1 MAGVFGYF
9 WLFLF
14 YSFCGFL
21 LEITFARLFRH
32 PKRDRKCHL
41 LLPVCPVYGLGA
53 LGILLL
59 PQAVKASPPLL
70 FLGGAAAATAAE
82 WGMSLF
88 YEKAAGAAFWDY
100 RALPLNIG
108 GRVCLW
114 FSLFWGLLALPLVYA
129 VQPAMGPWLSAIPPA
144 VNIPAALFYLGDA
157 AVSLMLLRRGG
168 TEALRWYLP
177 RRQRE
182 I

>member
-1 MAGVFGYF
+1 MSKVF

-21 LEITFARLFRH
+21 LEITFARLFHH

-59 PQAVKASPPLL
+59 PEVVKNSPPLL
-70 FLGGAAAATAAE
+70 FLAGAAAATAAE

-88 YEKAAGAAFWDY
+88 YEKATGSAFWDY
-100 RALPLNIG
+100 STLPLNIK

-114 FSLFWGLLALPLVYA
+114 FSLFWGLLSLPLVYT
-129 VQPAMGPWLSAIPPA
+129 VQPLLELWLGAIPAA
-144 VNIPAALFYLGDA
+144 VTIPAALFYVGDRV
-157 AVSLMLLRRGG
+157 VSLMLLRRGG

-182 I
+182 L

>member
-1 MAGVFGYF
+1 MAALF

-59 PQAVKASPPLL
+59 PQAVKAFPLLL
-70 FLGGAAAATAAE
+70 FLCGAAVATAAE

-88 YEKAAGAAFWDY
+88 YEKATGAAFWDY
-100 RALPLNIG
+100 HALPLNVS
-108 GRVCLW
+108 GRVCLY
-114 FSLFWGLLALPLVYA
+114 FSLFWGLLSLPLVYG
-129 VQPAMGPWLSAIPPA
+129 VQPLLELWLGAIPAA
-144 VNIPAALFYLGDA
+144 VTIPFALFYLGDA
-157 AVSLMLLRRGG
+157 AVSLFLLRRGG
-168 TEALRWYLP
+168 TDALRWYLP
-177 RRQRE
+177 QRQRE
-182 I
+182 RI

>member
-1 MAGVFGYF
+1 MAGVFEYF
-9 WLFLF
+9 WLFFF

-53 LGILLL
+53 LAILLL
-59 PQAVKASPPLL
+59 PETVRSSPPLL
-70 FLGGAAAATAAE
+70 FLCGAAVASAAE
-82 WGMSLF
+82 WGMSFF
-88 YEKAAGAAFWDY
+88 YEKATGAAFWDY
-100 RALPLNIG
+100 RCLPLNIG

-114 FSLFWGLLALPLVYA
+114 FSLFWGALSLPLVYG
-129 VQPAMGPWLSAIPPA
+129 VQPLLEPWLGA
-144 VNIPAALFYLGDA
+144 IPAAVTIPAVLFYLGDA

-168 TEALRWYLP
+168 TDALRWYLP

-182 I
+182 T

>member
-1 MAGVFGYF
+1 MAEVF

-21 LEITFARLFRH
+21 LEITFARLVRH

-41 LLPVCPVYGLGA
+41 LLPVCPVYGVGA

-59 PQAVKASPPLL
+59 PGWVKASPALL
-70 FLGGAAAATAAE
+70 FLCGAFMATAAE
-82 WGMSLF
+82 WGLSLF
-88 YEKAAGAAFWDY
+88 YEKAAAAAFWDY
-100 RALPLNIG
+100 SALPLNLN
-108 GRVCLW
+108 GRVCLL
-114 FSLFWGLLALPLVYA
+114 FSGFWGLLSLPLVYA
-129 VQPAMGPWLSAIPPA
+129 VQPRLEGLVAAIPA
-144 VNIPAALFYLGDA
+144 ALTIPAALFYLGDA

-177 RRQRE
+177 QRQRS
-182 I
+182 

>member
-1 MAGVFGYF
+1 MAKVF
-9 WLFLF
+9 WCFLF

-21 LEITFARLFRH
+21 LEITFARLARH

-59 PQAVKASPPLL
+59 PEPVKSSPLLL
-70 FLGGAAAATAAE
+70 FLAGAAMATAAE
-82 WGMSLF
+82 WGMSLL

-100 RALPLNIG
+100 AALPLNIG

-114 FSLFWGLLALPLVYA
+114 FSLFWGILALPLVYT
-129 VQPAMGPWLSAIPPA
+129 VQPAVEPLLAS
-144 VNIPAALFYLGDA
+144 IPAAVTVPAVLFYAGDTA
-157 AVSLMLLRRGG
+157 ASLMLLRRGG
-168 TEALRWYLP
+168 TDALRWYLP